1 MSTQQPAAF
10 PRFPRAESNPKIIVF
25 PSVAPAKSAAD
36 FPRPLGAPPV
46 TVLETELLLEGDTL
60 SGHVG
65 NARQLLSLVRE
76 CPELLDELL
85 PAIARRLELVGRM
98 LSREL
103 QVLK

>member
-1 MSTQQPAAF
+1 MRSRQPAAS
-10 PRFPRAESNPKIIVF
+10 PRSERAESNPKIIVF

-36 FPRPLGAPPV
+36 FPRPLGATPV

-85 PAIARRLELVGRM
+85 PAIAGRLELAAA
-98 LSREL
+98 LLARECAAW
-103 QVLK
+103 